1 VKRFTNQWIWSRK
14 LEANPKTLKP
24 APFSSKCPTR
34 IAIRAILKGKIK
46 VVYVGKPNYAK
57 VRALYDKAVRW
68 DVVEFDRKHIIAA
81 KGGVN
86 KLLQQYYHPWD
97 TMAWYLYPSELRKYY
112 GHTVWVRKRFLLP
125 NVERMKFKLWLASYG
140 LIEG

>member
-1 VKRFTNQWIWSRK
+1 MKRFTNQWIWSRK

-24 APFSSKCPTR
+24 APFSLKCPTK
-34 IAIRAILKGKIK
+34 IAIRVTGKNRIK
-46 VVYVGKPNYAK
+46 TVYVGKPNYTK
-57 VRALYDKAVRW
+57 IHSLYANAVKW

-81 KGGVN
+81 KNGVN

-97 TMAWYLYPSELRKYY
+97 TTAWYLYPQELRKYY
-112 GHTVWVRKRFLLP
+112 GHTVWVRKRHLVP
-125 NVERMKFKLWLASYG
+125 NVERMKFKLWLTSQG